1 MRINSLRSRQRQFL
15 AVATH
20 RATFSSRSQEVP
32 IQHIVPACR
41 GLNNLREFSVSV
53 STLHKEEAG
62 IMDPLAI
69 SAASG
74 MRARMES
81 LDMLANNLANAT
93 TVGYKSDR
101 EFYSVYASAE
111 ASADSVQTPEGADT
125 APVIES
131 HWTDLTQGVLRTTGN
146 SLDLAIDGSGF
157 FKVKGPRGDLF
168 TRNGNFQLSPDGTLV
183 TADGYAVLS
192 ATGGSIKSRVEAPIE
207 ITPDGSVKQQGQ
219 ALGQIQLVS
228 FSSPSAIDKQGAN
241 YFHLANPNAKPALS
255 NARVYQGRVED
266 SNAGAAEG
274 AIRLVGI
281 MRQFEMLQRAAKIG
295 ADMDRQAVEQ
305 VAKVTS

>member
-1 MRINSLRSRQRQFL
+1 
-15 AVATH
+15 
-20 RATFSSRSQEVP
+20 
-32 IQHIVPACR
+32 
-41 GLNNLREFSVSV
+41 
-53 STLHKEEAG
+53 
-62 IMDPLAI
+62 MDPLAI

-101 EFYSVYASAE
+101 EFYSAYASAE
-111 ASADSVQTPEGADT
+111 ASSGSSQVPEGADT

-131 HWTDLTQGVLRTTGN
+131 QWTDLSQGTLRTTGN
-146 SLDLAIDGSGF
+146 SLDLAIDGAGF
-157 FKVKGPRGDLF
+157 FTVKGPSSNLF

-183 TADGYAVLS
+183 TTDGYPVLMADGG
-192 ATGGSIKSRVEAPIE
+192 TIKSQTQASLE
-207 ITPDGSVKQQGQ
+207 ITPDGSIKQGGQ
-219 ALGQIQLVS
+219 NLGQIQPVS
-228 FSSPSAIDKQGAN
+228 FASRFAIDKQGAN
-241 YFHLANPNAKPALS
+241 YFRLSDPKLKPAVS
-255 NARVYQGRVED
+255 TAKVYQGRLED

-274 AIRLVGI
+274 AIHLVGI

-295 ADMDRQAVEQ
+295 ADMDRQSVEQ